1 MKNVHGHCVCGAVE
15 IAIKEYGNFVYTCH
29 CDNCRRM
36 NSGPVLSV
44 DPGPKENLTFIS
56 GQEHITIYH
65 DEEIERGFCAVCGT
79 TLFWHN
85 PADNH
90 YCCNAELFDDIIKN
104 ASFEAE
110 LFYDSKP
117 AYYSFAGERKKLDS
131 HFSEITQPVT
141 NPAATEPQK

>member
-1 MKNVHGHCVCGAVE
+1 MKDILGHCVCGA
-15 IAIKEYGNFVYTCH
+15 IHISIKEYGNFVYTCH

-44 DPGPKENLTFIS
+44 DPGSKENVVFAL
-56 GQEHITIYH
+56 GKEKITIYQ
-65 DEEIERGFCAVCGT
+65 DEEVERGFCSVCGT

-90 YCCNAELFDDIIKN
+90 YCMNAELFDEIIKN

-110 LFYDSKP
+110 LFYDMKP
-117 AYYSFAGERKKLDS
+117 GYYAFAGKRKRLDRS
-131 HFSEITQPVT
+131 FKEIKG
-141 NPAATEPQK
+141 EKEE